1 MRLLSP
7 LIPPS
12 AGVQICSPT
21 PPVKRGGRGGGGG
34 VKSVQKTRSFP
45 DESVWLPPGAA
56 DSQPLGF
63 YAKCVGSPA
72 RALGC
77 LLWPGKISLF
87 GPTAPPSK
95 TRRFPGEG
103 AWQPLLAAGLPPLCQ
118 PICSLWGPSGVRGLI
133 APSADVQICCT
144 IGPVHRGGGQPSGL
158 AGEPA
163 WVRRWGGRLKAAE
176 YRLPQGVAKRFC
188 REACTLSVKNTMLH
202 IGQ

>member
-1 MRLLSP
+1 MCATVPPPHPPLSTSP
-7 LIPPS
+7 KLFPHPS
-12 AGVQICSPT
+12 G
-21 PPVKRGGRGGGGG
+21 KRGGGGG

-45 DESVWLPPGAA
+45 DESVLLPPEAA
-56 DSQPLGF
+56 HSQPLGF

-77 LLWPGKISLF
+77 LLWLGRISLF
-87 GPTAPPSK
+87 GPTAPPAK

-144 IGPVHRGGGQPSGL
+144 IGPVHRGEGQPSGL

-163 WVRRWGGRLKAAE
+163 CVRRWCGRLKAAE